1 MINYKSK
8 YRKFYEKHPD
18 FDNMY
23 VVDIH
28 VWRQPGMG
36 NSLQTITGSNVS
48 VLTAVASLM
57 ETLMRET
64 DITKEQLQDALD
76 MASANVSNH
85 HKN

>member
-1 MINYKSK
+1 MSKYKSK
-8 YRKFYEKHPD
+8 YKKFWEENPD

-36 NSLQTITGSNVS
+36 NSLQTITGSSVS

-57 ETLMRET
+57 ETLMMKT
-64 DITKEQLQDALD
+64 DITRGQLQDALD

-85 HKN
+85 NKN

>member
-1 MINYKSK
+1 MSLMSKYKSK
-8 YRKFYEKHPD
+8 YKKFWEENPD

-36 NSLQTITGSNVS
+36 NSLQTITGNTVS
-48 VLTAVASLM
+48 VLTALSSLF

-64 DITKEQLQDALD
+64 DITEKDLLQAVML
-76 MASANVSNH
+76 SSENVRE
-85 HKN
+85 